1 MAHAKKKQI
10 ALYVTDEQH
19 EKIVKYADKIGI
31 SRQKLLENIL
41 TNGLDDLAIL
51 EKSGIL
57 SIGVGI
63 RDLAYK
69 LRHKEIDPAIL
80 VNQGEQLTK

>member
-19 EKIVKYADKIGI
+19 EKISKYADKIGI
-31 SRQKLLENIL
+31 SKQKLLENIL
-41 TNGLDDLAIL
+41 SNGLDDLAIL

-57 SIGVGI
+57 AIGVGI

-69 LRHKEIDPAIL
+69 IRHKEIDPASIADK
-80 VNQGEQLTK
+80 GEQLTK

>member
-1 MAHAKKKQI
+1 MAHADKKQM
-10 ALYVTDEQH
+10 ALYVTPEQH
-19 EKIVKYADKIGI
+19 EKITKYAKKIGI

-41 TNGLDDLAIL
+41 GNGLDDLALL

-57 SIGVGI
+57 AIGVGV

-69 LRHKEIDPAIL
+69 IRNKEIDPSSL
-80 VNQGEQLTK
+80 PNHGEELTK